1 MRLCRICEYLYEK
14 SPFGFVRG
22 LLIRGH
28 MENCPVCRA
37 GLASPEEVRSILAQ
51 ARDFAGRAG
60 IWAAIQSRLKT
71 EKPEAGLA
79 PAAAGSRLL
88 RWASAVGMIV
98 AISAGAFWLFRNSP
112 VDNPRRES
120 PSPEVFRLD
129 DLRVGGEPARAII
142 YQPRNSDMVVVWAE
156 KNGEE
161 SESKEISL

>member
-1 MRLCRICEYLYEK
+1 MGLCRICESLYEK
-14 SPFGFVRG
+14 APFGFIRG

-37 GLASPEEVRSILAQ
+37 CLASPDEARSVLAQ

-60 IWAAIQSRLKT
+60 IRVAIQSRLKT
-71 EKPEAGLA
+71 EIKLSPDVAGFHF
-79 PAAAGSRLL
+79 L
-88 RWASAVGMIV
+88 RWVSAVGMIV
-98 AISAGAFWLFRNSP
+98 AILAGAFWLFRKSP
-112 VDNPRRES
+112 VDNPRMET

-129 DLRVGGEPARAII
+129 NLLVGGEPARVII

-161 SESKEISL
+161 S